1 MQDYPWITSERE
13 HFGKRGTDY
22 DWSQGGVDAK
32 FDDYRASREKIAKLG
47 QQLNKKVLQ
56 MIDKAEEEYQELSGK
71 KDIVSKDK
79 AKIHKVRRRL
89 MGTRLVASKSHTTNA
104 HGPCLELADF

>member
-1 MQDYPWITSERE
+1 MQDYPWITSEHE

-32 FDDYRASREKIAKLG
+32 FDDYRASREKIEKLG

-79 AKIHKVRRRL
+79 AKIHKVRQQL
-89 MGTRLVASKSHTTNA
+89 TDMHKVALKS
-104 HGPCLELADF
+104 CS

>member
-1 MQDYPWITSERE
+1 MQDYPWITSEHE

-22 DWSQGGVDAK
+22 DWSQGAVDAK
-32 FDDYRASREKIAKLG
+32 FDDYRASREKIEKLG

-79 AKIHKVRRRL
+79 AKIHKVRQQL
-89 MGTRLVASKSHTTNA
+89 TDMHKVALKS
-104 HGPCLELADF
+104 CS